1 MAPLVRRAAPPPC
14 TPVTALCR
22 LARAIHHSARCPAV
36 PLARRASRP
45 SCAAPRIPRM
55 PHRTALRAIRR
66 PTHHPAPPVTAPRAK
81 ADDPAPPLPAQR
93 GTSAHREQMFH
104 VKHSGRKSFP
114 RDIRNRE
121 APPVPRIRTNETL
134 PNGARGAATVA
145 AAPLA
150 RRSLMQFASA
160 RRRET
165 APPLI
170 RLHDMRNADRSAPR
184 PQPPARER
192 RGSQADDEPRAEPS
206 QSEPY
211 QTESSRTASGRIR
224 PGRPNRSEPER
235 FDRAEANRIRPNRTR
250 ASRTESDR
258 SGPYRGKLDRS
269 NRIGQTKANQAES
282 SRARS
287 NRAGSNLS
295 EPNRAETDRIEPE
308 RAVSARTETHPL
320 RLGLPDQVA
329 LKTTGQ
335 THGTS
340 VRARTME
347 HDRLQ
352 AILLHQMVEHV
363 FERPSMQTETS
374 RKLFGSVRLAAL
386 KRRANAN
393 HHANRL
399 PRIRPFPPRS
409 SARHRTSIHRQ
420 RSGLAQ
426 TPQPQTPECASCPRR
441 APNGPRASPHR
452 RIV

>member
-1 MAPLVRRAAPPPC
+1 
-14 TPVTALCR
+14 
-22 LARAIHHSARCPAV
+22 
-36 PLARRASRP
+36 
-45 SCAAPRIPRM
+45 M

-66 PTHHPAPPVTAPRAK
+66 PTHHPAPPVTAPRAE

-150 RRSLMQFASA
+150 KRSLMQFASA

-165 APPLI
+165 ASPRTRLRDI
-170 RLHDMRNADRSAPR
+170 RSADRSAPR

-211 QTESSRTASGRIR
+211 QTEPSRTASGRIR

-258 SGPYRGKLDRS
+258 SEPYRDKLDRS

-282 SRARS
+282 SRDRS

-295 EPNRAETDRIEPE
+295 EPYRPEP
-308 RAVSARTETHPL
+308 RH
-320 RLGLPDQVA
+320 
-329 LKTTGQ
+329 
-335 THGTS
+335 
-340 VRARTME
+340 
-347 HDRLQ
+347 
-352 AILLHQMVEHV
+352 
-363 FERPSMQTETS
+363 
-374 RKLFGSVRLAAL
+374 
-386 KRRANAN
+386 
-393 HHANRL
+393 
-399 PRIRPFPPRS
+399 IRC
-409 SARHRTSIHRQ
+409 
-420 RSGLAQ
+420 G
-426 TPQPQTPECASCPRR
+426 
-441 APNGPRASPHR
+441 
-452 RIV
+452 

>member
-1 MAPLVRRAAPPPC
+1 MPPRARHSPFRALSRSSPSRATLRVPRAP
-14 TPVTALCR
+14 
-22 LARAIHHSARCPAV
+22 
-36 PLARRASRP
+36 
-45 SCAAPRIPRM
+45 APRIPRM

-93 GTSAHREQMFH
+93 RHIRTSRTNVSRETFRPQILSARH
-104 VKHSGRKSFP
+104 PQSRS
-114 RDIRNRE
+114 
-121 APPVPRIRTNETL
+121 APVPRIRHERNPPEWCEGRCDQL
-134 PNGARGAATVA
+134 PQRPSRDVPLCNSPAPEGAK
-145 AAPLA
+145 
-150 RRSLMQFASA
+150 
-160 RRRET
+160 RRRLE
-165 APPLI
+165 PVLRDI
-170 RLHDMRNADRSAPR
+170 RSADRSAPH

-258 SGPYRGKLDRS
+258 SGPYRG
-269 NRIGQTKANQAES
+269 
-282 SRARS
+282 
-287 NRAGSNLS
+287 RAGPIKPYWPNQS
-295 EPNRAETDRIEPE
+295 EPSRIEPRQIESGRIEPE
-308 RAVSARTETHPL
+308 RAGSGWAGSNRTHPQRL
-320 RLGLPDQVA
+320 RLPDQVA

-347 HDRLQ
+347 HDRPQ

-363 FERPSMQTETS
+363 FERPSCRPKRRESSSEVYALPPSSDARTPTTMQTAFLAFVHSLPAAAHGIAQASTANGRDWRRRRS
-374 RKLFGSVRLAAL
+374 CKPRK
-386 KRRANAN
+386 
-393 HHANRL
+393 
-399 PRIRPFPPRS
+399 
-409 SARHRTSIHRQ
+409 
-420 RSGLAQ
+420 
-426 TPQPQTPECASCPRR
+426 CASCPCR